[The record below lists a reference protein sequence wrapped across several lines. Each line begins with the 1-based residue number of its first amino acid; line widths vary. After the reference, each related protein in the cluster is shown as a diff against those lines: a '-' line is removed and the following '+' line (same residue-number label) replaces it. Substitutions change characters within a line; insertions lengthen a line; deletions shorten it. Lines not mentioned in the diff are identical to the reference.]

1 MADNIAQETTQEA
14 QQATAQDLSFS
25 EKLQQAMFDGVKL
38 QQQQTPPQQ
47 AQSAAPDTQTTQTS
61 QPQQTKQDDEYETLD
76 VSEWLKREFEIEDP
90 EVLKQERQE
99 YRKLKEQKPF
109 EFKDEYSR
117 KVFDSIKEGKDD
129 DVYSY
134 LHNKKQLE
142 RLEKLSISNTKE
154 AAEIIKANLQ
164 FKHQNEG
171 LTTEDIDFLYNKRYS
186 MPSKPVQGVDQ
197 TDEEY
202 AAVLDNW
209 KESVAE
215 KEREII
221 IEAKLARPELSKYK
235 NELVFPD
242 IQREIPQQQLSQED
256 LDKQSK
262 FKESVLKSA
271 GDSINNFK
279 GFSANVKNKDVD
291 YNLSYGLSNE
301 EKGFITSKI
310 QSFVENGF
318 DANALFAENWVS
330 KEGVLNTDKM
340 IEDLS
345 NLYFAQRASQKF
357 ANDSA
362 NQRLEMYLKEKKNIN
377 VTETIP
383 NGTFEPEKKSQSQ
396 VLQERFWGS

>member
-1 MADNIAQETTQEA
+1 MSDNIAQETTQET
-14 QQATAQDLSFS
+14 QQATPQDFSFS

-38 QQQQTPPQQ
+38 QPQQTPQQ
-47 AQSAAPDTQTTQTS
+47 TQTTVEDTTQQTS
-61 QPQQTKQDDEYETLD
+61 TQEQPKDDDYETLD
-76 VSEWLKREFEIEDP
+76 VADWLKREFEVEDP

-117 KVFDSIKEGKDD
+117 KVFDSLKDGKDD
-129 DVYSY
+129 DLYDY
-134 LHNKKQLE
+134 LHNKKQLD
-142 RLEKLSISNTKE
+142 RLEKLSVSSVKE

-164 FKHQNEG
+164 FKHKNEG
-171 LTTEDIDFLYNKRYS
+171 LTSDDIDFLYNKRYS
-186 MPSKPVQGVDQ
+186 IPQKPVQSVDQ

-202 AAVLDNW
+202 AAVLEGW
-209 KESVAE
+209 KETVQE

-221 IEAKLARPELSKYK
+221 IEAKLAKPEFSKYK

-242 IQREIPQQQLSQED
+242 IQRETPQQQQLSQED
-256 LDKQSK
+256 LDNQAK

-271 GDSINNFK
+271 GDSLNNFK

-310 QSFVENGF
+310 QRFVENGF

-330 KEGVLNTDKM
+330 KDGALNTDKM

-345 NLYFAQRASQKF
+345 NLYFATKASQKF

-377 VTETIP
+377 VTEATP
-383 NGTFEPEKKSQSQ
+383 TGTFQPEKKTQSQ
-396 VLQERFWGS
+396 VLQEKYWGG